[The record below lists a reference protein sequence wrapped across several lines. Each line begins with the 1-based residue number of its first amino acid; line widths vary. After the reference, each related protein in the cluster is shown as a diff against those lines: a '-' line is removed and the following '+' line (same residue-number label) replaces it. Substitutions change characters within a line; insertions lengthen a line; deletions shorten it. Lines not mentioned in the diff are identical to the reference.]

1 MQPTPAASR
10 RLLRVLFWTAAVVA
24 FAAAVS
30 PPGTTPEFVPW
41 DKAQHFI
48 AFYVLAILGAAAYS
62 RSSPLKI
69 GASLSAFGALI
80 ELVQAIPAVHRDADF
95 WDWAADTVAVT
106 AALAPLVL
114 VRMRAWLA
122 G

>member
-1 MQPTPAASR
+1 MQPTPASSR
-10 RLLRVLFWTAAVVA
+10 RLIRVLFWIAAVVA

-30 PPGTTPEFVPW
+30 PPGTAPELVPW

-48 AFYVLAILGAAAYS
+48 AFYVLAFLGAAAYPRFS
-62 RSSPLKI
+62 LLKI
-69 GASLSAFGALI
+69 GAGLSAFGALI
-80 ELVQAIPAVHRDADF
+80 ELVQAIPFVHRDADF

-114 VRMRAWLA
+114 VRMRVWLA